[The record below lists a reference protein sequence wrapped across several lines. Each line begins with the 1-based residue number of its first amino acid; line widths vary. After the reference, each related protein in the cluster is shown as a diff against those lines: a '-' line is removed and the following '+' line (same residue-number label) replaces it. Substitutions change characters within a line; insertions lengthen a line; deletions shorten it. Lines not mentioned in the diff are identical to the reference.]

1 MTSPLSFDPSVVPAE
16 PLSTERFRL
25 APLGPEHNESDFDAW
40 MSSIDHIR
48 ATPGFIPGAALA
60 VGWPTPMTSEENL
73 SDLVNHADEFTR
85 GVAYAF
91 TILDPHTGNVIGC
104 TYIDPDESRPDRS
117 TEVETPP
124 TTRCATVTCWVR
136 ASHAELDE
144 PVAAALKHWLASSWN
159 LAQFT
164 FPGRD

>member
-1 MTSPLSFDPSVVPAE
+1 MTSPLSFDLSVVPAE

-48 ATPGFIPGAALA
+48 ATPGLIPGAALA

-85 GVAYAF
+85 K
-91 TILDPHTGNVIGC
+91 
-104 TYIDPDESRPDRS
+104 E
-117 TEVETPP
+117 
-124 TTRCATVTCWVR
+124 
-136 ASHAELDE
+136 
-144 PVAAALKHWLASSWN
+144 
-159 LAQFT
+159 
-164 FPGRD
+164 PGRRKEVLAGILGLQVYEELEGRAKELSLIHI